1 MKTKKHL
8 SDVHKEKYALQGKTL
23 DEILENYANH
33 ICSTL
38 QKELGIDTE
47 RRFLASKK
55 LKTKQEILDWV
66 DKEII
71 GKEIFSERRMISTGY
86 WTEHERRGRK
96 ELREQQRQKLQNLKE
111 I

>member
-1 MKTKKHL
+1 M
-8 SDVHKEKYALQGKTL
+8 KTL

-66 DKEII
+66 DREII
-71 GKEIFSERRMISTGY
+71 GEDEEENGIKTIGSYSLRWIQSQITRNVF
-86 WTEHERRGRK
+86 RK
-96 ELREQQRQKLQNLKE
+96 EQRQKLQNLKE

>member
-1 MKTKKHL
+1 M
-8 SDVHKEKYALQGKTL
+8 KTL

-66 DKEII
+66 DREYSFAITMALDKGCWDKKDIKHFLEYVRNRIKD
-71 GKEIFSERRMISTGY
+71 GRARGY
-86 WTEHERRGRK
+86 GE
-96 ELREQQRQKLQNLKE
+96 QRQKLQNLKE